1 MAHFAPRDLDPTL
14 VATATF
20 TRQSGKVGRDFL
32 PCPPLNCIGQEAIPD
47 RTSLFLFCAC
57 EIDCRKQA
65 NRGRITF
72 ILIISFKIKL
82 IKSENLFQSS
92 AYIFR
97 FRLHFAVQ

>member
-1 MAHFAPRDLDPTL
+1 MSSPYSQGEDMEECSFFVTEGSFCAPKKRRIL
-14 VATATF
+14 
-20 TRQSGKVGRDFL
+20 R
-32 PCPPLNCIGQEAIPD
+32 IGQEVIPD

-72 ILIISFKIKL
+72 ILIISFKIEL
-82 IKSENLFQSS
+82 IKSENLFQPS